1 MIFIYLVP
9 RKILTLSVAKLY
21 LLIGKRKAII
31 LTPWFSIQQ
40 RIGEVISPEKDFSA
54 YNGFE
59 KGLLVSRYHLGRH
72 PGKNIFR
79 LNRFYLL
86 FLFKSLPC
94 AVICITCSFFP
105 FSGLLTLADKQDSM
119 VSIFIIS
126 YFSEK

>member
-9 RKILTLSVAKLY
+9 RKIFTLSVAKLY

-40 RIGEVISPEKDFSA
+40 RIGGVISPAKDFSA

-72 PGKNIFR
+72 PG
-79 LNRFYLL
+79 
-86 FLFKSLPC
+86 
-94 AVICITCSFFP
+94 
-105 FSGLLTLADKQDSM
+105 
-119 VSIFIIS
+119 
-126 YFSEK
+126 